1 MKQNRE
7 SIEVDIKKLEET
19 VAWFESDE
27 FVLEEAID
35 RYKEAEE
42 LAKSIN
48 QRLRK
53 LKHTVTEVTSD

>member
-48 QRLRK
+48 QRLRE